1 MQRNHQFE
9 FERIRIQKSN
19 SNSNANSNQNTASH
33 NDFGIPLKLIT
44 EAHIEQHYSQTQSIA
59 ETRRRGIR
67 LDLGSRHGKRWRGH
81 SWQRLTSIGLLIH
94 GRTGT
99 FFFCFASFIP
109 TATQARLLASGYCIL
124 SCGGCGSISTTGSFI
139 QESNEVVLP
148 QLPETPNS
156 PGQGAKA
163 INLNELV
170 NY

>member
-44 EAHIEQHYSQTQSIA
+44 EAQIEQHYSQTQSIA

-81 SWQRLTSIGLLIH
+81 SSKRLTSIGLLIH

-109 TATQARLLASGYCIL
+109 TATQARLLASRYCIL
-124 SCGGCGSISTTGSFI
+124 SCGGYGFNFNHRIFHPRI
-139 QESNEVVLP
+139 QRGRSAPTPWNS
-148 QLPETPNS
+148 QLSRPR
-156 PGQGAKA
+156 GKGYQFKW
-163 INLNELV
+163 V
-170 NY
+170 R